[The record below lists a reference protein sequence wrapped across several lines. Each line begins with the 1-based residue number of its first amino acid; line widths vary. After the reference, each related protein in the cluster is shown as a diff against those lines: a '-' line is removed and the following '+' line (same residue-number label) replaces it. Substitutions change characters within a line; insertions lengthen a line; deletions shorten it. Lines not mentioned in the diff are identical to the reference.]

1 MTEKTYAVVTGGG
14 TSGHVV
20 PAMAIVEGLEDLG
33 IDARYL
39 AYVGAMRGVE
49 TSLVP
54 QLGIRAAYLPIA
66 GLQRSISP
74 RDIWR
79 NLVLPFRLLRC
90 SIAAHKLMSQW
101 QPQVVV
107 SVGGYAS
114 EPMSRAALK
123 AGIPL
128 VCVSYDRTPGLATRR
143 QAQKS
148 TANLV
153 AFGDSPLPH
162 PIFTGAPV
170 RRSILAIDRSVQ
182 RDSARAELGIPS
194 GSLLLVIVG
203 GSLGSAVLN
212 SLANRIVGDADAHNI
227 AVIHVCGE
235 RYTTEPMPTV
245 SDGVW
250 YERVG
255 YTDKMNLMLA
265 AADLVVCRAGASTV
279 NEIACVGVP
288 SVVVPWSGSAGGHQV
303 LNAEWLSAADAAVVM
318 TEDEVAHRDATAT
331 VVNLIRDSH
340 RLAEISSNARKLGES
355 MRERTLPAAIVSV
368 VNGGDMEQW
377 SVHA

>member
-1 MTEKTYAVVTGGG
+1 MTEKTFAVVTGGG

-33 IDARYL
+33 IDSRYL

-49 TSLVP
+49 TSLIP

-66 GLQRSISP
+66 GLQRSMSP
-74 RDIWR
+74 RNIWR
-79 NLVLPFRLLRC
+79 NLILPIRLLRC
-90 SIAAHKLMSQW
+90 SVAAKKLMSQW
-101 QPQVVV
+101 TPSVVV

-148 TANLV
+148 SANLV
-153 AFGDSPLPH
+153 AFGDSPLPR
-162 PIFTGAPV
+162 PIVTGAPV
-170 RRSILAIDRSVQ
+170 RRSILAIDRSLQ
-182 RDSARAELGIPS
+182 GMGAREELGVPS
-194 GSLLLVIVG
+194 RNLLLVIVG

-212 SLANRIVGDADAHNI
+212 TFAAKLVGDVGARDI
-227 AVIHVCGE
+227 SIIHVCGE
-235 RYTTEPMPTV
+235 RYAHEPMPKV
-245 SDGVW
+245 ADGVQ
-250 YERVG
+250 YERIG

-303 LNAEWLSAADAAVVM
+303 LNANWLSAADAAVVM
-318 TEDEVAHRDATAT
+318 TEDEISKSNASG
-331 VVNLIRDSH
+331 VVLDLIRDSR
-340 RLAEISSNARKLGES
+340 RLAEISSNARNLGAS

-377 SVHA
+377 SAHA